1 MYPEMVATHLRMEL
15 WDSPG
20 HLGRSDVRTYRLYVD
35 GRESHVVIGTDGRC
49 IEHEC

>member
-20 HLGRSDVRTYRLYVD
+20 HLGRSDVRTYRLQVD
-35 GRESHVVIGTDGRC
+35 GGEGHVVRSTD
-49 IEHEC
+49 E